1 MSADNQ
7 QERPN
12 YRFEY
17 QARMLE
23 DGKVY
28 NSFPLNFDFFA
39 KDDEQAIEI
48 TRRRISTLEKDSIVD
63 NYGNG
68 NEYSPNFL
76 GTLEHNGKELKVGKT
91 INFR

>member
-23 DGKVY
+23 DGRVY
-28 NSFPLNFDFFA
+28 NSFALNFDFFA
-39 KDDEQAIEI
+39 KNDKQAIEI
-48 TRRRISTLEKDSIVD
+48 TRRRISDLEKTSIVD
-63 NYGNG
+63 EDGNG
-68 NEYSPNFL
+68 NQYFPNALF
-76 GTLEHNGKELKVGKT
+76 TLKESGKELKVGRT